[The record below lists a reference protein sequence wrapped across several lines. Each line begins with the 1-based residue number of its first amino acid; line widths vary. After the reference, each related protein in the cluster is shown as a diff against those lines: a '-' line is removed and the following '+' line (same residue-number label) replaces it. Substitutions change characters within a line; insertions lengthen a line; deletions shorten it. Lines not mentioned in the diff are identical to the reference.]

1 MTIFKKVNIEKTK
14 KLGYTDNKET
24 YAEDNA
30 MYMKNGKKSLDKKF
44 IRISSKRQITIP
56 QKYYEALGFEDQAEC
71 LLNDGVLIIRPV
83 RENVGFDFS
92 EQILTDLITEGYS
105 GDELLKKFKER
116 SAEIK
121 EAIHD
126 LMDTADNIAEGKD
139 EY

>member
-1 MTIFKKVNIEKTK
+1 
-14 KLGYTDNKET
+14 
-24 YAEDNA
+24 

-71 LLNDGVLIIRPV
+71 ILNDGTLIIRPV

-116 SAEIK
+116 STEIK

-126 LMDTADNIAEGKD
+126 LMDTADNIAEGKG
-139 EY
+139 EYYTMRDIFPEDYND